1 MKSEFL
7 FQQQKYVHSV
17 RSGKTVTKKI
27 VQHIT
32 KAKLFLK
39 KESRSLSTVYTIDYG
54 QELRKW
60 HLWNSHQDFPDN
72 FISEAKAIIE
82 HGFENVAIKSSSV
95 SESNVRSNECFTCV
109 AYSTDPND
117 TVIKDCY
124 SGQGRVNE
132 TVWCILYHNYG
143 PNDMVLIPLEII
155 DFWPPIGNGEW
166 KTCDGGQVCLTY
178 FYFNNMVPY
187 GIDMTYQAMTSCRKY
202 WLAYSFALL
211 FKICCIWCARLCI
224 FNIL

>member
-132 TVWCILYHNYG
+132 TVWCSLYHKYG
-143 PNDMVLIPLEII
+143 PKFGLRMIWTIWYGTYP
-155 DFWPPIGNGEW
+155 FGNNRF
-166 KTCDGGQVCLTY
+166 LTSERKRWME
-178 FYFNNMVPY
+178 NMWWR
-187 GIDMTYQAMTSCRKY
+187 TSM
-202 WLAYSFALL
+202 FDILL
-211 FKICCIWCARLCI
+211 FQ
-224 FNIL
+224 